1 MSEIEKNEQP
11 ENASA
16 TAEKEPEITKI
27 QINFAGFD
35 ELMKLHG
42 VGGGGL

>member
-1 MSEIEKNEQP
+1 MSSQKMPVLRLDQ
-11 ENASA
+11 
-16 TAEKEPEITKI
+16 EPEITKI

-42 VGGGGL
+42 VGGGGGL